1 MERCRK
7 KDMLSMAAVMMRA
20 NDSIS
25 KASRTNR
32 QEVEEMLIQC
42 QDAAIRMGTYL
53 ESFGAK
59 YTHIV
64 RILEDYCENIYQV
77 SVSLSD
83 ANVCRSL
90 SQIIRS
96 LITEFQNRI
105 QGEMPDDRKEIVF
118 LPYKASMWD
127 SLESVW
133 KAADADENADVYV
146 IPIPYYDRNPDGS
159 FGKEHYEGNL
169 YPAYVPITGYREYD
183 FESRRPDMIFIHNA
197 YDQGNYVTSVHPFFY
212 SNNLKRYTD
221 QLVYIP
227 YFILEEIDPENQEAV
242 ERISHFCTVPGVFY
256 ADKVIVQSEKMR
268 QVYIDVLSHLA
279 GENTKDYWKGKICGT
294 GSPKIDGVLSIK
306 SKHSAVP
313 DNWIKLINK
322 PDGTKKKVILYNTT
336 INALLHNNEKYLKKI
351 KNVLELLKEKS
362 NEIALLWRP
371 HPLLE
376 SALMAMR
383 PGLLEMYIEIKQ
395 EYLKEGWGIY
405 DNTQDL
411 GRAITIS
418 DAYYGDAS
426 SVVQLYEETGKASM
440 LQNMEIC
447 RNDGRYSIYDKALI
461 SENIY
466 QDGQNIWMTSL
477 EYNALLLWDKKMMK
491 LRLVGVFPEEKFLG
505 KRLFTSTALCDGKL
519 YFAPYMA
526 EQIAEYDPAS
536 DQFKRLYV
544 PFAGKDVNHPYIYRK
559 FNRVVAIG
567 DRVYFIPAWY
577 PGILCYDTKTEKI
590 SCFDDW
596 VDKVEAFRTSKLAYF
611 REYILDKGRL
621 ILPCACADAVVIF
634 NTLTES
640 SQVFKLQ
647 KTKNVLKYCGICQNG
662 KEFWLITGNGEV
674 FIRKLEAEKEAVRKI
689 MLPSPQFDNFFFYPI
704 RSMGGYV
711 YLFPFDRKRE
721 RIRIN
726 ICTEEIECK
735 DLSGSDDDEGALEWP
750 ILCASA
756 NSEEMFVFER
766 TSRSLITFDKEGEKI
781 REDRLFLSGDDKL
794 ILAKMYNK
802 DFGAHIFGN
811 CVRETEEESLDSLLM
826 FLSCNETTES
836 IRNEEDPNYGAR
848 IYDSLLNT

>member
-294 GSPKIDGVLSIK
+294 GSPKIDKVICTGRNM
-306 SKHSAVP
+306 AEVP
-313 DNWIKLINK
+313 DEWKKILEKQT
-322 PDGTKKKVILYNTT
+322 GERKKVILYNTSV
-336 INALLHNNEKYLKKI
+336 NGLLTNGDKMIAKMQRVFQI
-351 KNVLELLKEKS
+351 FKE
-362 NEIALLWRP
+362 NQETVALLWRP
-371 HPLLE
+371 HPLLQATIE
-376 SALMAMR
+376 SMR
-383 PGLLEMYIEIKQ
+383 PQLGASYGKMLD
-395 EYLKEGWGIY
+395 EYRGEGWGIY
-405 DNTQDL
+405 DDTADL
-411 GRAITIS
+411 NRAIVLS
-418 DAYYGDAS
+418 DGYYGDQS
-426 SVVQLYEETGKASM
+426 SLVPL
-440 LQNMEIC
+440 C
-447 RNDGRYSIYDKALI
+447 RSRGIPVMI
-461 SENIY
+461 
-466 QDGQNIWMTSL
+466 QD
-477 EYNALLLWDKKMMK
+477 
-491 LRLVGVFPEEKFLG
+491 
-505 KRLFTSTALCDGKL
+505 
-519 YFAPYMA
+519 
-526 EQIAEYDPAS
+526 
-536 DQFKRLYV
+536 
-544 PFAGKDVNHPYIYRK
+544 AGI
-559 FNRVVAIG
+559 
-567 DRVYFIPAWY
+567 
-577 PGILCYDTKTEKI
+577 
-590 SCFDDW
+590 
-596 VDKVEAFRTSKLAYF
+596 
-611 REYILDKGRL
+611 
-621 ILPCACADAVVIF
+621 
-634 NTLTES
+634 
-640 SQVFKLQ
+640 
-647 KTKNVLKYCGICQNG
+647 
-662 KEFWLITGNGEV
+662 
-674 FIRKLEAEKEAVRKI
+674 
-689 MLPSPQFDNFFFYPI
+689 
-704 RSMGGYV
+704 
-711 YLFPFDRKRE
+711 
-721 RIRIN
+721 
-726 ICTEEIECK
+726 
-735 DLSGSDDDEGALEWP
+735 
-750 ILCASA
+750 
-756 NSEEMFVFER
+756 
-766 TSRSLITFDKEGEKI
+766 
-781 REDRLFLSGDDKL
+781 
-794 ILAKMYNK
+794 
-802 DFGAHIFGN
+802 
-811 CVRETEEESLDSLLM
+811 
-826 FLSCNETTES
+826 
-836 IRNEEDPNYGAR
+836 
-848 IYDSLLNT
+848 